1 MEATFANINTSI
13 RGIFNSDTPYEMVPL
28 IDWDA
33 IAKKIG
39 RNNKNDI
46 TYVPGTQTEAG
57 RCYHGDYRWQPE
69 GGERKLLLKQRWTD
83 FDALYIRGN
92 YANSVQLSHILPVW
106 QIKYELTNGNTWSLF
121 NMPNGYNLALYTFKH
136 DISRWSDLRVST
148 EDSLY
153 IQSIN
158 FDLIDIYGLRYTK
171 PDITK

>member
-13 RGIFNSDTPYEMVPL
+13 RGVFDSNTPYVMTPL

-46 TYVPGTQTEAG
+46 TYTPSTQRIDF

-69 GGERKLLLKQRWTD
+69 GGERKILLKDRWTIY
-83 FDALYIRGN
+83 DALYIHGN
-92 YANSVQLSHILPVW
+92 RSNSVIVGSILPVW
-106 QIKYELTNGNTWSLF
+106 RLKFELTNTNTWCLY
-121 NMPNGYNLALYTFKH
+121 NMSNGYNLAFYTFSH
-136 DISRWSDLRVST
+136 TTDRWNDQRVST

-153 IQSIN
+153 IQDIN
-158 FDLIDIYGLRYTK
+158 FDLVEIYGLKYTK